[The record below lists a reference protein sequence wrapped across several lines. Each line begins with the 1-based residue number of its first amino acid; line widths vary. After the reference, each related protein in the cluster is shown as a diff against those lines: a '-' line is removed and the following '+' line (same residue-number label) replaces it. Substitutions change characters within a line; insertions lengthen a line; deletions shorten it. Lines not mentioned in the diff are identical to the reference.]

1 MLDFTVNH
9 QTCTRCG
16 LCIADCP
23 ARIIAMA
30 DDGFPAIA
38 PAQQAACYR
47 CQHCLAVCPAAAVS
61 ILGLNPANSRSLA
74 GNFPPPE
81 QLETLIKGRRSV
93 RRYRE
98 ENLPPALLQRLL
110 AVAWHAPT
118 GVNSRQV
125 HFTVVDDR
133 QKLAILRDEVMTG
146 LGQLVRSNG
155 LPEGRGFFADFVRL
169 WEEKGQDIIFRNAPH
184 LLIATAPQQ
193 VACPQ
198 QDCLIALAYF
208 ELYAQAS
215 GVGTVWNGLAK
226 GALSDLLPEFR
237 TRLGIPADHVF
248 GYAMAFGWP
257 AHHYARTV
265 QHVPPLVNRF
275 AG

>member
-1 MLDFTVNH
+1 MLDFTVNPK
-9 QTCTRCG
+9 TCTRCG
-16 LCIADCP
+16 LCVGDCP
-23 ARIIAMA
+23 ARIIAMR
-30 DDGFPAIA
+30 DDSLPTIA
-38 PAQQAACYR
+38 AEKEAACYR
-47 CQHCLAVCPAAAVS
+47 CQHCLAICPAAAIN
-61 ILGLNPANSRSLA
+61 ILGLKPENSRLLA
-74 GNFPPPE
+74 GNFPTPE

-98 ENLPPALLQRLL
+98 ENLPPELLQRLL

-125 HFTVVDDR
+125 LFTVVDDR
-133 QKLAILRDEVMTG
+133 IKLALLRGEVMNG
-146 LGQLVRSNG
+146 LAALVRDNA
-155 LPEGRGFFADFVRL
+155 LPERMGYFADFVRL
-169 WEEKGQDIIFRNAPH
+169 WEERGQDIIFRNAPH

-226 GALSDLLPEFR
+226 WALSDLVPAAL

-257 AHHYARTV
+257 AHRYARTV
-265 QHVPPLVNRF
+265 QHGPPLINRF